1 MPELVM
7 WRTGELS
14 SDRRY
19 LADLWGFV
27 LTRQAH
33 GTIQRTQVRPSL
45 PARLHFWHYFRV
57 LPQNVLSDCNGN
69 LVLLS
74 YSCSCVWVQ
83 LVQPCSFPGC
93 SWAASSLAGA
103 TGSVQLGCCR
113 PGLKLKGVEG
123 ATPPWGLQ
131 AHLCGPLWHCL
142 EDTQAAWR
150 DWASSS

>member
-1 MPELVM
+1 MDQWAVEWLKIPGRFMRLHAYKAGS
-7 WRTGELS
+7 W
-14 SDRRY
+14 
-19 LADLWGFV
+19 
-27 LTRQAH
+27 

-74 YSCSCVWVQ
+74 YSCSCVWAQ

-93 SWAASSLAGA
+93 NWAASSLAGA

-123 ATPPWGLQ
+123 ATPLRPP
-131 AHLCGPLWHCL
+131 GPPVWSPLAVFRRHPSCL
-142 EDTQAAWR
+142 EGL
-150 DWASSS
+150 SFF